1 MKYFIQ
7 GQKARIKFNTELVVA
22 AYESEGRGCI
32 DIFDKDKS
40 TGLATDSLVKYMFES
55 NWLYIMMFDRMQ
67 IYLTIGN
74 DEALDGI
81 KEKLTEIG
89 IEVS

>member
-1 MKYFIQ
+1 
-7 GQKARIKFNTELVVA
+7 
-22 AYESEGRGCI
+22 
-32 DIFDKDKS
+32 
-40 TGLATDSLVKYMFES
+40 
-55 NWLYIMMFDRMQ
+55 MMFDRMQ
-67 IYLTIGN
+67 IYITIGN